1 VYKHNTMPILR
12 GAGSS
17 AHAANNDRDWLR
29 EEESV
34 RMMVGRQSWWR

>member
-1 VYKHNTMPILR
+1 MPVYKHNTMPILR

-17 AHAANNDRDWLR
+17 AHAANNDSDWLR

-34 RMMVGRQSWWR
+34 RMMVGR